1 MITTATACKLKEA
14 HKGTTPQR
22 GSGNTTRSKGNSG
35 AASSHKSKKK
45 KFKPCKYI
53 SKQMTTDTLLTAN
66 NVNVTQTR
74 EISN

>member
-14 HKGTTPQR
+14 HKGITPQW
-22 GSGNTTRSKGNSG
+22 GSGNTTWSKGNSG

-45 KFKPCKYI
+45 IQPCKYI